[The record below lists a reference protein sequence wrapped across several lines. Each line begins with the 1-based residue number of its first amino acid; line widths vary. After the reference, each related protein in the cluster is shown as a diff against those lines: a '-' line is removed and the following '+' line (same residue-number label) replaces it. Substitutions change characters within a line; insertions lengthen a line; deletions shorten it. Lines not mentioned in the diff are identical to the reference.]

1 MQMPAEIKKHLPS
14 GTYTLDTTGCSQAN
28 VMIFDECVLKV
39 EKDCNSSLNELNMM
53 RWLQGRLPVP
63 QVIAA
68 AQRDELRYLLMSKMP
83 GRYLCDA
90 AILDD
95 QEQLAELVADG
106 LRRMWTVD
114 VSNCP
119 TDRSLHAKFMEIEA
133 GIRSGSITMETA
145 RQEDT
150 YGSGGFSSPAQLFDW
165 LVNHRP
171 QEESVLS
178 HGDYCLPNIFCDETG
193 VTGFIDLGYAGVADK
208 WVDIEQV
215 IWSMWANTTGVFGGK
230 KRAFDRKYLFRA
242 LHMEPDEDKLRYYS
256 LLSELC

>member
-39 EKDCNSSLNELNMM
+39 EKDCNSSSNELNMM

-90 AILDD
+90 AMLDD

-133 GIRSGSITMETA
+133 GIRSGSITMEQPNTII
-145 RQEDT
+145 
-150 YGSGGFSSPAQLFDW
+150 
-165 LVNHRP
+165 LV
-171 QEESVLS
+171 S
-178 HGDYCLPNIFCDETG
+178 
-193 VTGFIDLGYAGVADK
+193 A
-208 WVDIEQV
+208 
-215 IWSMWANTTGVFGGK
+215 
-230 KRAFDRKYLFRA
+230 
-242 LHMEPDEDKLRYYS
+242 LRYRRCQCFS
-256 LLSELC
+256 RLSEMGSRPCSLCPARISSAVTP